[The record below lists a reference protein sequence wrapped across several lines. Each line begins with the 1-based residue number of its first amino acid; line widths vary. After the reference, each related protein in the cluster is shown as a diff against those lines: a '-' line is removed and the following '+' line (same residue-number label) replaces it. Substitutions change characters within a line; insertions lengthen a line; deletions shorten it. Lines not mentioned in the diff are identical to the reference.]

1 MLVRLIYASRTQA
14 SEAELATILRQSRAH
29 NVPLGV
35 TGLLCHA
42 DDWFVQV
49 LEGGRSAVNG
59 LYNTLVRDPRHREV
73 TLLAY
78 SEITERRFAGWS
90 MGQVNLARLNPA
102 LVLKYAPTT
111 RLDPFELNG
120 STLERLFEELIA
132 TGAIVCS

>member
-1 MLVRLIYASRTQA
+1 MRAISR
-14 SEAELATILRQSRAH
+14 RM
-29 NVPLGV
+29 PLGV

-78 SEITERRFAGWS
+78 SEISERRFAGWS

>member
-78 SEITERRFAGWS
+78 SEISERRFAGWS
-90 MGQVNLARLNPA
+90 MGQVSLQRLNPA
-102 LVLKYAPTT
+102 LLLKYSEAV
-111 RLDPFELNG
+111 RLDPYG
-120 STLERLFEELIA
+120 MSGAAVSALFEELVSE
-132 TGAIVCS
+132 GVIVCS

>member
-14 SEAELATILRQSRAH
+14 SEAELAVILRQSRAH

-49 LEGGRSAVNG
+49 LEGGRGAVNG
-59 LYNTLVRDPRHREV
+59 LYNTIVRDPRHREV

-78 SEITERRFAGWS
+78 SEISERRFAGWS

-102 LVLKYAPTT
+102 LVLKYAPST

-120 STLERLFEELIA
+120 GTLERLFEELIT